1 MGNLSHYFYITPEEY
16 QQAAAIGISPAL
28 LEVRIRLL
36 GWKKDKSLQTP
47 VRKLTDRKYWA
58 DIAKRNGIKY
68 ESFFSR
74 LNRGWGMERAATKP
88 LQNAAER
95 REQALYATEFVRK
108 IPRAYIELA
117 ASNGI
122 AHATLHDRLKRG
134 LDLEEAATL
143 PIASHS
149 EAGKLGAQALR
160 DREGDWAA
168 PIFKKKIN

>member
-1 MGNLSHYFYITPEEY
+1 MSHYFYITPDEY
-16 QQAAAIGISPAL
+16 QLAMEIGISPAL

-36 GWKKDKSLQTP
+36 GWKKEKALQTP

-58 DIAKRNGIKY
+58 DIAKQNGIKY

-74 LNRGWGMERAATKP
+74 LTRGWDMERAATKP
-88 LQNAAER
+88 LQTPEER

-108 IPRAYIELA
+108 IPRKYIELA

-134 LDLEEAATL
+134 LDIEQAATL
-143 PIASHS
+143 PITSHS
-149 EAGKLGAQALR
+149 EAGRLGARALR
-160 DREGDWAA
+160 DQEGDWAA
-168 PIFKKKIN
+168 LIFKKKAT